1 MNPPTSIHVQKGD
14 YFKLRKGSCEPVE
27 KRRRDGEGFSQEPE
41 RVKKKKKRARK
52 SGCRGSPAN
61 CSIPL
66 LLLHVYRNAPE
77 TAPLNTALAVP
88 PYAHPSHHEQLLP
101 FSLPPPTSRRATP
114 PPPRCARAAGAATSS
129 YKSNGQ
135 SAAVPETSSLPLPFL
150 PRSRP
155 PTPLTPL
162 RVSYGA
168 YAPIPLFH
176 FAGSPPPMF
185 PHIPD
190 LLAQL
195 SQAGRYWRRARRD
208 GWLAG

>member
-1 MNPPTSIHVQKGD
+1 MFNSSSSSPCLQECPRNGP
-14 YFKLRKGSCEPVE
+14 FKYRP
-27 KRRRDGEGFSQEPE
+27 
-41 RVKKKKKRARK
+41 
-52 SGCRGSPAN
+52 RGSTISP
-61 CSIPL
+61 P
-66 LLLHVYRNAPE
+66 VAPR
-77 TAPLNTALAVP
+77 TAAAL
-88 PYAHPSHHEQLLP
+88 
-101 FSLPPPTSRRATP
+101 FSPPPTSKRATP
-114 PPPRCARAAGAATSS
+114 PPPRCARAAAATS

-150 PRSRP
+150 PRSRL

-176 FAGSPPPMF
+176 VAGSPPPMF